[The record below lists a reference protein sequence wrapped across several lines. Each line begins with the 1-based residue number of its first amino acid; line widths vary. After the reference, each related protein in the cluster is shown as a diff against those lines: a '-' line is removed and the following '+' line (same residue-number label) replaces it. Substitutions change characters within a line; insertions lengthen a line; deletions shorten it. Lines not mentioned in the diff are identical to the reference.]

1 MDLSIPLSILCAMA
15 WGIQAVFLKIAMRD
29 MTLYGAILITLIINW
44 LIVIVLIALAS
55 EKGFSEFHHLPGSTY
70 LFFMIAGVLNYFIG
84 RRFYYS
90 SFRFIGVAQ
99 ATAISATYPI
109 LSVGFAVLCLAERL
123 ALRQYVGVVLTLAGV
138 YLLILKGKK

>member
-29 MTLYGAILITLIINW
+29 IPLYGAILITLMING

-70 LFFMIAGVLNYFIG
+70 LFFMIAGILNYFIG

-109 LSVGFAVLCLAERL
+109 LSVGFAILCLTEKL
-123 ALRQYVGVVLTLAGV
+123 ALRQYFGVVLTLAGV

>member
-15 WGIQAVFLKIAMRD
+15 WGIQAIFLKIAMRD
-29 MTLYGAILITLIINW
+29 IPLYGAILITLVINC
-44 LIVIVLIALAS
+44 LIVIGLIALAS
-55 EKGFSEFHHLPGSTY
+55 EKGFSEFRHLPGSTY
-70 LFFMIAGVLNYFIG
+70 LFFMIAGVLNYFVG

-109 LSVGFAVLCLAERL
+109 LSVGFAILFLAEKL
-123 ALRQYVGVVLTLAGV
+123 ALRQYFGVVLTLAGA

>member
-15 WGIQAVFLKIAMRD
+15 WGTQAVFLKIAMRD
-29 MTLYGAILITLIINW
+29 MTLYGAILITLMING
-44 LIVIVLIALAS
+44 LIVIVLIALGS
-55 EKGFSEFHHLPGSTY
+55 GKGFSEFNHLSGSTY
-70 LFFMIAGVLNYFIG
+70 LFFMIAGVLNYFLG

-109 LSVGFAVLCLAERL
+109 LSVGFAILFLAEKL
-123 ALRQYVGVVLTLAGV
+123 ALRQYFGVVLTLAGV

>member
-29 MTLYGAILITLIINW
+29 ITLYGAILITLVINC
-44 LIVIVLIALAS
+44 LIVIGLIALAS
-55 EKGFSEFHHLPGSTY
+55 EKGFSEFHHLSGSTY
-70 LFFMIAGVLNYFIG
+70 LFFMMAGVLNYFVG

-109 LSVGFAVLCLAERL
+109 LSVGFAILCLTEKL
-123 ALRQYVGVVLTLAGV
+123 ALRQYFGVVLTLAGV
-138 YLLILKGKK
+138 HLLILKGKK

>member
-29 MTLYGAILITLIINW
+29 ISLYGAILITLVINC
-44 LIVIVLIALAS
+44 LIVIGLIALAS
-55 EKGFSEFHHLPGSTY
+55 EKGFSEFHHLSGSTY
-70 LFFMIAGVLNYFIG
+70 LFFMMAGVLNYFVG

-109 LSVGFAVLCLAERL
+109 LSVGFAILCLTEKL
-123 ALRQYVGVVLTLAGV
+123 ALRQYFGVVLTLAGV
-138 YLLILKGKK
+138 HLLILKGKK

>member
-29 MTLYGAILITLIINW
+29 IPIYGTILITLVINC
-44 LIVIVLIALAS
+44 LIVIGLIALAS
-55 EKGFSEFHHLPGSTY
+55 EKGFSEFRHLPGSTY
-70 LFFMIAGVLNYFIG
+70 LFFMMAGVLNYFIG

-90 SFRFIGVAQ
+90 SFRFIGVAR

-109 LSVGFAVLCLAERL
+109 LSVGFAILCLTEKL
-123 ALRQYVGVVLTLAGV
+123 ALRQYFGVVLTLAGV
-138 YLLILKGKK
+138 YLLILRGKK

>member
-1 MDLSIPLSILCAMA
+1 MDLSILLSILCAMA

-29 MTLYGAILITLIINW
+29 IPLDGAILITLTINW

-55 EKGFSEFHHLPGSTY
+55 ERGFSEFNHLPRSAY
-70 LFFMIAGVLNYFIG
+70 LFFMMAGFLNYFLG
-84 RRFYYS
+84 RRFYYG
-90 SFRFIGVAQ
+90 SFRFIGVAR

-109 LSVGFAVLCLAERL
+109 LSVVFAIFFLAEKL
-123 ALRQYVGVVLTLAGV
+123 ALRQYFGVVLTLAGV